1 MKLSLSENISKL
13 RKEHSMTQEQL
24 AEALGVTFASV
35 SKWERGV
42 ATPDLSLIAEMADLF
57 GISLDALVGFRVQDG
72 GADAV
77 EERIHNLQRKKQ
89 YDEAIIEAEKALL
102 RYPNNFRIVYR
113 CGNLYSMA
121 GLERSNKQHLER
133 CIELLEHSVLLLSQN
148 TDPEI
153 SEISIRG
160 EIAQSFITMG
170 KENEGIDIL
179 KKYNVCGVYNHLIA
193 VAYTGHDIPDA
204 GKTKANVKEAEPY
217 MMGSYFTI
225 INTAVHTMAAYINYY
240 YTLGDYTSACNTSL
254 WLINL
259 LNSSKKDPNRTA
271 YFDKVIA
278 ICYYAC
284 AHFCHKMG
292 DPCQAESYLRRCYA
306 AAKQFDSAPTWQG
319 NNLNFIIG
327 DRDESV
333 AYDSLGE
340 SATVSVEELL
350 MKNDKDQPLQ
360 AIWNQIIEEDTK
372 GDTK

>member
-13 RKEHSMTQEQL
+13 RKESSMTQEQL

-57 GISLDALVGFRVQDG
+57 SVSLDALVGFHVQDS
-72 GADAV
+72 GANAV
-77 EERIHNLQRKKQ
+77 EQRIFNLQQEKR
-89 YDEAIIEAEKALL
+89 YDEAITEAEKALL

-121 GLERSNKQHLER
+121 GLERGDKQHLGR
-133 CIELLEHSVLLLSQN
+133 CIELLERSVLLLSQN
-148 TDPEI
+148 TDPDI

-160 EIAQSFITMG
+160 EIAQSFITLG

-179 KKYNVCGVYNHLIA
+179 KKYNVCGVYNPLIA
-193 VAYTGHDIPDA
+193 VAYTGRDIPNA

-217 MMGSYFTI
+217 MMSSYFTM

-240 YTLGDYTSACNTSL
+240 YTLGDYASACDTSL
-254 WLINL
+254 WLIDL

-271 YFDKVIA
+271 YFDKVVA
-278 ICYYAC
+278 ICFYAC

-292 DPCQAESYLRRCYA
+292 ELGQAEAYLRRCYA
-306 AAKQFDSAPTWQG
+306 AAKKFDSAPTWQG
-319 NNLNFIIG
+319 NNLKFIVG
-327 DRDESV
+327 NRDKSV

-340 SATVSVEELL
+340 SAIASVEDQL
-350 MKNDKDQPLQ
+350 MENDKDQPLQ
-360 AIWNQIIEEDTK
+360 AIWNRIIEEDTK

>member
-13 RKEHSMTQEQL
+13 RKERSMTQEQL

-57 GISLDALVGFRVQDG
+57 GVSLDALVGFRVQDG

-77 EERIHNLQRKKQ
+77 EERIHSLQREKQ

-102 RYPNNFRIVYR
+102 RYPNDFRIVYR

-148 TDPEI
+148 TDPKI

-170 KENEGIDIL
+170 KEKEGIDIL

-193 VAYTGHDIPDA
+193 VAYTDHDIPNA
-204 GKTKANVKEAEPY
+204 CKTKANVKEAEPY
-217 MMGSYFTI
+217 MMSSYFTM

-240 YTLGDYTSACNTSL
+240 YTLGDYGDACDASL
-254 WLINL
+254 WLIDL
-259 LNSSKKDPNRTA
+259 LNNSKKDPKSTA
-271 YFDKVIA
+271 YFDKFIA
-278 ICYYAC
+278 ICFYVC
-284 AHFCHKMG
+284 AHLSNIMG
-292 DPCQAESYLRRCYA
+292 NAVQAETYLRRAYA

-319 NNLNFIIG
+319 NNLKFVVG

-333 AYDSLGE
+333 AYDNLGE
-340 SATVSVEELL
+340 SAVASVEEQL
-350 MKNDKDQPLQ
+350 MKHDSDLPLQ
-360 AIWNQIIEEDTK
+360 AIWKQIIEEGTK